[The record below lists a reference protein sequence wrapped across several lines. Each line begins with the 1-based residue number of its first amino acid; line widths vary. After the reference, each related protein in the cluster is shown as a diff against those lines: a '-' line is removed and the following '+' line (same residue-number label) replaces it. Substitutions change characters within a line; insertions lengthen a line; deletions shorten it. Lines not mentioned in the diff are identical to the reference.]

1 MQSRGLEIVVGF
13 FVCLGIAAIFILTM
27 RVSNLADV
35 SVDQGYQ
42 VTAQFSNIGGLKI
55 GSRVNLAGVRIGRVS
70 NIEIDQQTY
79 EAKVT
84 LNIENKYK
92 IPEDSDASILTAGL
106 LGEQY
111 IGIGPGASYTYLK
124 QGGKIILTQSAVIL
138 EQVIGQVLYSLTS
151 DKKEGTSDSGG
162 DSGGG
167 FGGDNS
173 LPPPQPAAGPSAGT
187 DKQQASDDA
196 GKPGDDSAKVKQ

>member
-42 VTAQFSNIGGLKI
+42 VTAQFTNVGGLKV

-79 EAKVT
+79 DAKVT
-84 LNIENKYK
+84 LNIDNKYK
-92 IPEDSDASILTAGL
+92 IPKDSDASILTAGL

-111 IGIGPGASYTYLK
+111 IGIGPGASDTFLK
-124 QGGKIILTQSAVIL
+124 QGDKVTLTQSAIIL

-151 DKKEGTSDSGG
+151 DKKDGTDDFGG
-162 DSGGG
+162 DSNGGAFG
-167 FGGDNS
+167 GGDNS
-173 LPPPQPAAGPSAGT
+173 LPAP
-187 DKQQASDDA
+187 
-196 GKPGDDSAKVKQ
+196 

>member
-84 LNIENKYK
+84 LNVENKYK

-111 IGIGPGASYTYLK
+111 IGIGPGASDTYLK
-124 QGGKIILTQSAVIL
+124 QGDKITLTQSAVIL

-187 DKQQASDDA
+187 DKPQASDDA